1 MLTAGSLAER
11 DRFASGQWAMLA
23 GAGTL
28 LVSGVAFDVL
38 EAVFAWQGFVAA
50 RRVAP

>member
-11 DRFASGQWAMLA
+11 DRFASGQWAMLV

-28 LVSGVAFDVL
+28 SAVACDVL
-38 EAVFAWQGFVAA
+38 EADFAWQGFIAA
-50 RRVAP
+50 RRVAL